1 VKIPKTPKDKERQS
15 VVVPVRAPLIPT
27 EDQPHPYRHFTT
39 HTLLSTLVSLRVT
52 TTIHGSTERTTEVAR
67 LIRAELAGRA
77 RLGDTD
83 AAEDPFRHYEGS
95 GEWDGGRR

>member
-1 VKIPKTPKDKERQS
+1 
-15 VVVPVRAPLIPT
+15 
-27 EDQPHPYRHFTT
+27 
-39 HTLLSTLVSLRVT
+39 VT
-52 TTIHGSTERTTEVAR
+52 TMIHGSTERTTEVAR
-67 LIRAELAGRA
+67 LIRAELEGRA